1 MVRYLLEGCR
11 FPCVVELQNECC
23 QKVATEGQKPL
34 FVRETLLK
42 PRFGN
47 PCVFWETP
55 LEQGRKGTLPNNG
68 GPYSYVLTVL
78 CFFLRGL
85 SALHTFAFEALGS
98 AWQRWHRGGCTA
110 ENATLKHRTT
120 MMMKFVQ
127 NSTLFCCKMLAPA
140 S

>member
-55 LEQGRKGTLPNNG
+55 LEQGR
-68 GPYSYVLTVL
+68 S
-78 CFFLRGL
+78 RQ
-85 SALHTFAFEALGS
+85 EQMLGI
-98 AWQRWHRGGCTA
+98 
-110 ENATLKHRTT
+110 
-120 MMMKFVQ
+120 
-127 NSTLFCCKMLAPA
+127 CCDKQGR
-140 S
+140 